1 MRITINLERSMP
13 YDDLILLNGEIG
25 DYVTL
30 ELTKEKDSPL
40 HEKKV
45 SIILSPYDVRRL
57 QRAFNALG
65 E

>member
-1 MRITINLERSMP
+1 MRIVIDLERSKP
-13 YDDLILLNGEIG
+13 YDDLILLSGEIE

-30 ELTKEKDSPL
+30 EVTKEKDSPF

-45 SIILSPYDVRRL
+45 SIVLSPYDVKRL
-57 QRAFNALG
+57 QRALNALG

>member
-1 MRITINLERSMP
+1 MRIMIDLERAMP

-40 HEKKV
+40 HEKKI
-45 SIILSPYDVRRL
+45 SLTLSPYDVKRL
-57 QRAFNALG
+57 QRALNALG

>member
-57 QRAFNALG
+57 QRALNALG